1 MFAAFRRATPRYR
14 PLDALGDAAL
24 RDMVRNWAGGS
35 GAVERTRSGYLKG
48 VSLRPSV
55 DAFTLERR
63 GVDLAAQRSGG
74 GGGGVSGGGDAGGDE
89 QQQIQQQQTQVV
101 SSGVEGGIGRE

>member
-1 MFAAFRRATPRYR
+1 
-14 PLDALGDAAL
+14 
-24 RDMVRNWAGGS
+24 MVRNWAGGS

-74 GGGGVSGGGDAGGDE
+74 GVGGGVGGGGGDAGGDE
-89 QQQIQQQQTQVV
+89 RQQIQQQPKTQVV